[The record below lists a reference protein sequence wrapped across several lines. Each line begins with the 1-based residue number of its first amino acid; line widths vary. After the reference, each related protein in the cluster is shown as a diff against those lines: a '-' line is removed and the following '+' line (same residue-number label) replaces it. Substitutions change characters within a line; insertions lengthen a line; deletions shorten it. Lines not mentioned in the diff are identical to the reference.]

1 MNDMLD
7 SRIAAT
13 WWALRIALG
22 ATAFLAGLD
31 KFFNLLADWPVYLS
45 PLVQRTIP
53 ATPQAFMYFVGII
66 EMLVGLLILFG
77 SARLGGYIVSA
88 WLVGISLNLVTTGAY
103 FDIAVRD
110 LVMAVAAFGLARL
123 SEYRQELTMEQRKPL
138 RSSGQGFES
147 RA

>member
-1 MNDMLD
+1 MLD
-7 SRIAAT
+7 SRVTAT

-45 PLVQRTIP
+45 PLAQSLIP
-53 ATPQAFMYFVGII
+53 FAPQTFMWVVGIV
-66 EMLVGLLILFG
+66 EMIVGATILFA
-77 SARLGGYIVSA
+77 SPRLGGYVASA
-88 WLVGISLNLVTTGAY
+88 WLVGIALNLVTTGTY

-110 LVMAVAAFGLARL
+110 LVMAVSAFGLARL
-123 SEYRQELTMEQRKPL
+123 SEYRQEVTVQQREPV
-138 RSSGQGFES
+138 RASDQRYQS